1 MYVSNYILAVD
12 RQGRITRQSQR
23 GVQNRSVLGSIDV
36 LAGEHRVPAG
46 FQVRRAGQVDQQC
59 QGLAVHPVLAVVDIE
74 VADRK
79 GQFAPAVGIVGEEL
93 PQVLVCDLVVV
104 VA

>member
-1 MYVSNYILAVD
+1 MYVSNHILAVD
-12 RQGRITRQSQR
+12 REGRITRQSQR
-23 GVQNRSVLGSIDV
+23 GVQNRSVLGGIDV
-36 LAGEHRVPAG
+36 LAGEHRVAAR
-46 FQVRRAGQVDQQC
+46 FQVCRTGQVDQQC

-74 VADRK
+74 VADRES
-79 GQFAPAVGIVGEEL
+79 QFAAAVGIVGEEL